1 MQLDWDLM
9 KTFSFFSALGFRN
22 QYLLFEHMEHPEKKA
37 AAKLTQAVEITIGI
51 FIECLPCKCGIVTL
65 TCALLYM

>member
-9 KTFSFFSALGFRN
+9 KTVPAFSFFSALGFRN

-51 FIECLPCKCGIVTL
+51 FIPASAVL
-65 TCALLYM
+65 